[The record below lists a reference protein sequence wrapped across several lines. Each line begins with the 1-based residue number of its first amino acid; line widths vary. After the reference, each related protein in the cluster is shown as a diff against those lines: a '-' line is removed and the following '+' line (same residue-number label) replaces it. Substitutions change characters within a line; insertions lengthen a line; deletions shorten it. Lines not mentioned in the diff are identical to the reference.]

1 MQRNKIGGHKM
12 AKLKSTAL
20 LFGLGISVL
29 LSGCNLNSDSPENRD
44 TAQESAALITEAE
57 TVTPPESGWTAEELN
72 RVIAINGV
80 TYDYPVTL
88 GELSEKYTYDKKDIS
103 YSDISGKA
111 SIIFY
116 YNNTYAFVS
125 AWDYEN
131 TSVDN
136 NSKLVSAIFTLDDE
150 SQIKSSDLVSVNGV
164 RLGDTYETMISQ
176 LGTPDTVNED
186 SSYKYNVNGKTA
198 LAIYFLGS
206 DKIQAIQISWE

>member
-1 MQRNKIGGHKM
+1 M

-44 TAQESAALITEAE
+44 TAQETTALITEAE

-80 TYDYPVTL
+80 NYDYPVTL
-88 GELSEKYTYDKKDIS
+88 GELSEKYTYDEEFMFVDNI
-103 YSDISGKA
+103 GTF
-111 SIIFY
+111 FY
-116 YNNTYAFVS
+116 YNDIYAFGGGLEYNDS
-125 AWDYEN
+125 ESISND
-131 TSVDN
+131 
-136 NSKLVSAIFTLDDE
+136 SKLVTATFTVLDDG

>member
-1 MQRNKIGGHKM
+1 MTE
-12 AKLKSTAL
+12 LKTTAL

-29 LSGCNLNSDSPENRD
+29 LSGCNLNSDSSENRD
-44 TAQESAALITEAE
+44 TAQETTALITEAE

-88 GELSEKYTYDKKDIS
+88 GELSEKYTYDEEFMFVDNV
-103 YSDISGKA
+103 GTF
-111 SIIFY
+111 FY
-116 YNNTYAFVS
+116 YNDIYAFGGGLEYNDS
-125 AWDYEN
+125 ESISNA
-131 TSVDN
+131 
-136 NSKLVSAIFTLDDE
+136 SKLVTATFTVLDDG

-164 RLGDTYETMISQ
+164 KLGDTYKTMISQ
-176 LGTPDTVNED
+176 LGTPDIVNED

>member
-12 AKLKSTAL
+12 TKLKNTAL

-80 TYDYPVTL
+80 NYDYPVTL
-88 GELSEKYTYDKKDIS
+88 GELSEKYTYDEEFMFVDNI
-103 YSDISGKA
+103 GTF
-111 SIIFY
+111 FY
-116 YNNTYAFVS
+116 YNDIYAFGGGLEYNDSESVS
-125 AWDYEN
+125 NA
-131 TSVDN
+131 
-136 NSKLVSAIFTLDDE
+136 SKLVTATFTVLDDG

-164 RLGDTYETMISQ
+164 RLGDTYKTMISQ
-176 LGTPDTVNED
+176 LGTPDIVNED

>member
-1 MQRNKIGGHKM
+1 MTE
-12 AKLKSTAL
+12 LKTTAL

-88 GELSEKYTYDKKDIS
+88 GELSEKYTYDEEFMFVDNI
-103 YSDISGKA
+103 GTF
-111 SIIFY
+111 FY
-116 YNNTYAFVS
+116 YNDIYAFGGGLEYNDSESVS
-125 AWDYEN
+125 NA
-131 TSVDN
+131 
-136 NSKLVSAIFTLDDE
+136 SKLVTATFTVLDDG

-164 RLGDTYETMISQ
+164 RLGDTYKTMISQ
-176 LGTPDTVNED
+176 LGTPDIVNED

>member
-1 MQRNKIGGHKM
+1 MTE
-12 AKLKSTAL
+12 LKTTAL

-44 TAQESAALITEAE
+44 TAQETTALINEAE

-88 GELSEKYTYDKKDIS
+88 GELSEKYTYDEEFMFVDNI
-103 YSDISGKA
+103 GTF
-111 SIIFY
+111 FY
-116 YNNTYAFVS
+116 YNDIYAFGGGLEYNDSESVS
-125 AWDYEN
+125 NA
-131 TSVDN
+131 
-136 NSKLVSAIFTLDDE
+136 SKLVTATFTVLDDG

-164 RLGDTYETMISQ
+164 RLGDTYKTMISQ
-176 LGTPDTVNED
+176 LGTPDIVNED

>member
-12 AKLKSTAL
+12 AKLKNTAL

-29 LSGCNLNSDSPENRD
+29 LSGCNLNSDSSENRD
-44 TAQESAALITEAE
+44 TEQESAALITEAE

-88 GELSEKYTYDKKDIS
+88 GELSEKYTYDKNFMFVDNA
-103 YSDISGKA
+103 GTF
-111 SIIFY
+111 FY
-116 YNNTYAFVS
+116 YNDIYAFGGGLEYS
-125 AWDYEN
+125 DAESISND
-131 TSVDN
+131 
-136 NSKLVSAIFTLDDE
+136 SKLVTATFTVLDDE

-176 LGTPDTVNED
+176 LGTPDIINED
-186 SSYKYNVNGKTA
+186 SSYKYNVNGKIA

>member
-1 MQRNKIGGHKM
+1 MARNIIS

-29 LSGCNLNSDSPENRD
+29 LSGCNLNSDSPENID
-44 TAQESAALITEAE
+44 TAQETTALINEAE

-88 GELSEKYTYDKKDIS
+88 GELSEKYTYDEEFMFVDNI
-103 YSDISGKA
+103 GTF
-111 SIIFY
+111 FY
-116 YNNTYAFVS
+116 YNDIYAFGGGLEYNDSESVS
-125 AWDYEN
+125 NA
-131 TSVDN
+131 
-136 NSKLVSAIFTLDDE
+136 SKLVTATFTVLDDG

-176 LGTPDTVNED
+176 LGTPDIVNED
-186 SSYKYNVNGKTA
+186 SSYKYNVNDKTA
-198 LAIYFLGS
+198 LAIYFFGN
-206 DKIQAIQISWE
+206 DEIQTIQIFWE

>member
-1 MQRNKIGGHKM
+1 M

-44 TAQESAALITEAE
+44 TAQETTALITEAE

-88 GELSEKYTYDKKDIS
+88 GELSEKYTYDEEFMFVDNI
-103 YSDISGKA
+103 GTF
-111 SIIFY
+111 FY
-116 YNNTYAFVS
+116 YNDIYAFGGGLEYNDSESVS
-125 AWDYEN
+125 NA
-131 TSVDN
+131 
-136 NSKLVSAIFTLDDE
+136 SKLVTATFTVLDDG

-164 RLGDTYETMISQ
+164 RLGDTYKTMISQ
-176 LGTPDTVNED
+176 LGTPDIVNED

>member
-44 TAQESAALITEAE
+44 TAQETTALITEAE

-88 GELSEKYTYDKKDIS
+88 GELSEKYTYDEEFMFVDNI
-103 YSDISGKA
+103 GTF
-111 SIIFY
+111 FY
-116 YNNTYAFVS
+116 YNDIYAFGGGLEYNDS
-125 AWDYEN
+125 ESISND
-131 TSVDN
+131 
-136 NSKLVSAIFTLDDE
+136 SKLVTATFTVLDDG

-164 RLGDTYETMISQ
+164 RLGDTYKTMISQ
-176 LGTPDTVNED
+176 LGTPDIVNED

>member
-1 MQRNKIGGHKM
+1 MQRNKTGGHKM
-12 AKLKSTAL
+12 TELKTTAL

-29 LSGCNLNSDSPENRD
+29 LSGCNLNSDSPENID
-44 TAQESAALITEAE
+44 TAQETTALINEAE

-88 GELSEKYTYDKKDIS
+88 GELSEKYTYDEEFMFVDNI
-103 YSDISGKA
+103 GTF
-111 SIIFY
+111 FY
-116 YNNTYAFVS
+116 YNDIYAFGGGLEYNDSESVS
-125 AWDYEN
+125 NA
-131 TSVDN
+131 
-136 NSKLVSAIFTLDDE
+136 SKLVTATFTVLDDG

-164 RLGDTYETMISQ
+164 RLGDTYKTMISQ
-176 LGTPDTVNED
+176 LGTPDIVNED

>member
-1 MQRNKIGGHKM
+1 MARNVIS
-12 AKLKSTAL
+12 AKLKNIAL

-29 LSGCNLNSDSPENRD
+29 LSGCNLKSDSPENRD

-80 TYDYPVTL
+80 NYDYPVTL
-88 GELSEKYTYDKKDIS
+88 GELSEKYTYDKNFMFVDNA
-103 YSDISGKA
+103 GTF
-111 SIIFY
+111 FY
-116 YNNTYAFVS
+116 YNDIYAFGGGLEYS
-125 AWDYEN
+125 DSESISN
-131 TSVDN
+131 D
-136 NSKLVSAIFTLDDE
+136 SKLVTATFTVLDDE

-176 LGTPDTVNED
+176 LGTPDIVNED

-198 LAIYFLGS
+198 LAIYFFGN
-206 DKIQAIQISWE
+206 DEIQTIQIFWE

>member
-1 MQRNKIGGHKM
+1 MARNIIS

-29 LSGCNLNSDSPENRD
+29 LSGCNLNSDSPENID
-44 TAQESAALITEAE
+44 TAQETTALINEAE

-116 YNNTYAFVS
+116 YNNT
-125 AWDYEN
+125 
-131 TSVDN
+131 
-136 NSKLVSAIFTLDDE
+136 
-150 SQIKSSDLVSVNGV
+150 
-164 RLGDTYETMISQ
+164 
-176 LGTPDTVNED
+176 
-186 SSYKYNVNGKTA
+186 
-198 LAIYFLGS
+198 
-206 DKIQAIQISWE
+206 

>member
-1 MQRNKIGGHKM
+1 MTE
-12 AKLKSTAL
+12 LKTTAL

-29 LSGCNLNSDSPENRD
+29 LSGCNLNSDSPENID
-44 TAQESAALITEAE
+44 TAQETTALINEAE

-88 GELSEKYTYDKKDIS
+88 GELSEKYTYDEEFMFVDNI
-103 YSDISGKA
+103 GTF
-111 SIIFY
+111 FY
-116 YNNTYAFVS
+116 YNDIYAFGGGLEYNDSESVS
-125 AWDYEN
+125 NA
-131 TSVDN
+131 
-136 NSKLVSAIFTLDDE
+136 SKLVTATFTVLDDG

-176 LGTPDTVNED
+176 LGTPDIVNED

>member
-1 MQRNKIGGHKM
+1 MT
-12 AKLKSTAL
+12 KLKNTAL

-44 TAQESAALITEAE
+44 TAQETTALITEAE

-80 TYDYPVTL
+80 NYDYPVTL
-88 GELSEKYTYDKKDIS
+88 GELSEKYTYDEEFMFVDNI
-103 YSDISGKA
+103 GTF
-111 SIIFY
+111 FY
-116 YNNTYAFVS
+116 YNDIYAFGGGLEYNDSESVS
-125 AWDYEN
+125 NA
-131 TSVDN
+131 
-136 NSKLVSAIFTLDDE
+136 SKLVTATFTVLDDE

-176 LGTPDTVNED
+176 LGTPDIVNED

>member
-1 MQRNKIGGHKM
+1 M

-44 TAQESAALITEAE
+44 TAQETTALITEAE

-88 GELSEKYTYDKKDIS
+88 GELSEKYTYDEEFMFVDNI
-103 YSDISGKA
+103 GTF
-111 SIIFY
+111 FY
-116 YNNTYAFVS
+116 YNDIYAFGGGLEYNDS
-125 AWDYEN
+125 ESISND
-131 TSVDN
+131 
-136 NSKLVSAIFTLDDE
+136 SKLVTATFTVLDDG

-164 RLGDTYETMISQ
+164 RLGDTYKTMISQ
-176 LGTPDTVNED
+176 LGTPDIVNED

>member
-1 MQRNKIGGHKM
+1 MT
-12 AKLKSTAL
+12 KLKNIAL
-20 LFGLGISVL
+20 LFGLGIFVL

-44 TAQESAALITEAE
+44 TAQETTALITEAE
-57 TVTPPESGWTAEELN
+57 TVIPPESSWTAEELN

-80 TYDYPVTL
+80 NYDYPVTL
-88 GELSEKYTYDKKDIS
+88 GELSEKYTYDEEFMFVDNI
-103 YSDISGKA
+103 GTF
-111 SIIFY
+111 FY
-116 YNNTYAFVS
+116 YNDIYAFGGGLEYNDSESVS
-125 AWDYEN
+125 NA
-131 TSVDN
+131 
-136 NSKLVSAIFTLDDE
+136 SKLVTATFTVLDDE

-176 LGTPDTVNED
+176 LGTPDIINED

>member
-44 TAQESAALITEAE
+44 TAQETTALITEAE

-80 TYDYPVTL
+80 NYDYPVTL
-88 GELSEKYTYDKKDIS
+88 GELSEKYTYDEEFMFVDNI
-103 YSDISGKA
+103 GTF
-111 SIIFY
+111 FY
-116 YNNTYAFVS
+116 YNDIYAFGGGLEYNDS
-125 AWDYEN
+125 ESISND
-131 TSVDN
+131 
-136 NSKLVSAIFTLDDE
+136 SKLVTATFTVLDDG